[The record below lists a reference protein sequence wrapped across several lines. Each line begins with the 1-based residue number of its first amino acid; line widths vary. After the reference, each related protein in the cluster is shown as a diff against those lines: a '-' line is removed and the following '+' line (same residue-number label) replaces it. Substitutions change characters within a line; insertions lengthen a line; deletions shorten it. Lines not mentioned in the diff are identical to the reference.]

1 MEYKGYT
8 IEEIMDE
15 VRFGLKLALEQKLVS
30 KLDGLLNTED
40 AHVVDEN
47 TIIYYVKGLYSGVV
61 AGQDLSQVNFVVVDG
76 KAIGIYAY

>member
-1 MEYKGYT
+1 MEFKGYT

-40 AHVVDEN
+40 AHVVDAN
-47 TIIYYVKGLYSGVV
+47 TTIYYVKGLYNGVV
-61 AGQDLSQVNFVVVDG
+61 AGQDLSAVEFVIVEG
-76 KAIGIYAY
+76 KTIGIYAY